1 MGGDTK
7 RSKNFLSCFLLST
20 QITSPLPNQ
29 VDRDKV
35 IRGCWLAFKP
45 ICIGPTHPKSPTV
58 AQKVH
63 TLLETHSVVDRKK
76 QKTATEKEFCSAV
89 WSFACPRTGG
99 YTCKTTLT
107 SQKKKKYIYIYI
119 CKKKNYIKNY
129 FKLIYFVTILLE
141 KIVYMYFKNIYY
153 LLN

>member
-35 IRGCWLAFKP
+35 IRGCWSAFKP

-63 TLLETHSVVDRKK
+63 TLLETHSVADRKK
-76 QKTATEKEFCSAV
+76 QKTATEKEFCSVV
-89 WSFACPRTGG
+89 WSFASPRTGG
-99 YTCKTTLT
+99 YTCRTTLT
-107 SQKKKKYIYIYI
+107 SLK
-119 CKKKNYIKNY
+119 KKKNYTCRKKNY
-129 FKLIYFVTILLE
+129 FKLIYFVTTWLE
-141 KIVYMYFKNIYY
+141 KIVYIYFKNIYY

>member
-45 ICIGPTHPKSPTV
+45 ICIGPTHPKSPTI

-63 TLLETHSVVDRKK
+63 TLLQTHSVVDRKK
-76 QKTATEKEFCSAV
+76 QKTATEKEFCSVV
-89 WSFACPRTGG
+89 WSFASPRTGG

-107 SQKKKKYIYIYI
+107 SQPKKIKKKLYMQ
-119 CKKKNYIKNY
+119 KKNLYK
-129 FKLIYFVTILLE
+129 KLF
-141 KIVYMYFKNIYY
+141 
-153 LLN
+153 

>member
-45 ICIGPTHPKSPTV
+45 ICIGPTHPKSPPV

-63 TLLETHSVVDRKK
+63 TLLQTHSVVDRKK
-76 QKTATEKEFCSAV
+76 QKTATEKEFCSVCDRSLLHALAAILV
-89 WSFACPRTGG
+89 RPPS
-99 YTCKTTLT
+99 LLN
-107 SQKKKKYIYIYI
+107 KKKKKIIHAKKKIYIKI
-119 CKKKNYIKNY
+119 
-129 FKLIYFVTILLE
+129 IL
-141 KIVYMYFKNIYY
+141 N
-153 LLN
+153 